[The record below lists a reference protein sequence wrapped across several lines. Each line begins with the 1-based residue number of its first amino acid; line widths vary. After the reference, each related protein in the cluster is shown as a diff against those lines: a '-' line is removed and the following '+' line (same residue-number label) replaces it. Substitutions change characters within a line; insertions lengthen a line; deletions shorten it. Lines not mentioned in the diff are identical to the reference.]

1 MGVPV
6 EITPRRQGL
15 QLKCE
20 SAYPKFPLQKS
31 LIQTSGCRPGGQW
44 TKTCLISSSSTHIPS
59 CGWQAS
65 AVSAKDHVWTQT
77 QLVAVESSSHCDLMY
92 SRLLRAAAQHQSPV
106 PSLMDANG
114 RCLISRAA
122 PINTGPPKVPFV
134 TSPSPNGSQP
144 RTIGHRA

>member
-65 AVSAKDHVWTQT
+65 AVSAKDHTGRHFY
-77 QLVAVESSSHCDLMY
+77 LRPEGGMKRLM
-92 SRLLRAAAQHQSPV
+92 AIPGGEFTETCQ
-106 PSLMDANG
+106 
-114 RCLISRAA
+114 
-122 PINTGPPKVPFV
+122 KVP
-134 TSPSPNGSQP
+134 GP
-144 RTIGHRA
+144 RTRSINQGLES